1 MRNPCEF
8 LPKQPIQTL
17 AAPAILGATPPLL
30 LLLFL
35 ILSQEEHFES
45 WMAIPLL
52 LIPTGGALG
61 GIFFFLMGFV
71 WYPRGK
77 KKLLAVILSTAI
89 YIVALWLSAVLSFS
103 ISGHWD

>member
-8 LPKQPIQTL
+8 LPKQSIRTL
-17 AAPAILGATPPLL
+17 VIPAILGAASPLS

-52 LIPTGGALG
+52 LIPAGGALG

-71 WYPRGK
+71 WYPRGN
-77 KKLLAVILSTAI
+77 KKLLAVILSISI
-89 YIVALWLSAVLSFS
+89 YFVALWLSAVLAFS

>member
-8 LPKQPIQTL
+8 LPKQPIQIL
-17 AAPAILGATPPLL
+17 AVPAVLGAASPLS

-71 WYPRGK
+71 WFPKGK
-77 KKLLAVILSTAI
+77 KKLLAVFLSISI
-89 YIVALWLSAVLSFS
+89 YFVALWLSAVLAFS